1 MSERARRGFTLVE
14 LLVVVVLGTLVVL
27 VASTVL
33 VTNTRIHTVSNAQ
46 IQGRQIMRAGVD
58 VLFGELREISVDGED
73 LGVMGTDRLEIRSQ
87 RAFGLV
93 CDTDYSSSPGRL
105 TVVRVGSWFAAGD
118 SIFVFADNDPER
130 TSDDAWLARTIQS
143 VDLTAT
149 CGGREAQ
156 VLTFPTLPP
165 RATRSGWVPRFVP
178 STGSPTD
185 LSSSTGR
192 PTWAGRPGAPPARTP
207 WWAPSFPSGGVVFR
221 YLDAREQ
228 VTTVPTEVS
237 QIEVTLRFQSEA
249 RRVGGDR
256 VSDSIVTRIY
266 PRN

>member
-1 MSERARRGFTLVE
+1 MSERTRWGFTLVE

-33 VTNTRIHTVSNAQ
+33 VTNTRVHTVSNAQ

-73 LGVMGTDRLEIRSQ
+73 LEVMDTDRLEIRSQ

-93 CDTDYSSSPGRL
+93 CGTDYSSSPGRL

-143 VDLTAT
+143 VDPTAT

-156 VLTFPTLPP
+156 VLT
-165 RATRSGWVPRFVP
+165 VPDLA
-178 STGSPTD
+178 STGDTVRVGAPVRAFDRFTYGSFVIDGETY
-185 LSSSTGR
+185 LGREARGSSSPDPLVG
-192 PTWAGRPGAPPARTP
+192 PIL
-207 WWAPSFPSGGVVFR
+207 PSGGVVFR
-221 YLDAREQ
+221 YLNAGEQ

>member
-1 MSERARRGFTLVE
+1 MSERTRWGFTLVE
-14 LLVVVVLGTLVVL
+14 LLVVVVLGTIVVL

-93 CDTDYSSSPGRL
+93 CDTDYSSSPETL
-105 TVVRVGSWFAAGD
+105 TVVRVGNWFEAGD

-156 VLTFPTLPP
+156 VL
-165 RATRSGWVPRFVP
+165 SVPDLA
-178 STGSPTD
+178 STGDTVRVGAPVRAFDRFTYGSFVIDGETY
-185 LSSSTGR
+185 LGREARGSSSPDPLVG
-192 PTWAGRPGAPPARTP
+192 PIL
-207 WWAPSFPSGGVVFR
+207 PSGGVVFR
-221 YLDAREQ
+221 YLDAGEQ

-249 RRVGGDR
+249 RRLGGDR